1 MTISTEAVNNDDY
14 EKRHRGLPIPL
25 PRGILHSH
33 RSDRSDGIDRARFA
47 EKMRQS
53 STNTVINMGL
63 TTSVNTTIG
72 GMTSHW
78 GRDRDRDR
86 DRDREERP
94 LLVPKRTRL
103 PKVSLTVDLP
113 TIRPSAGIYSPV
125 RGGWNSGNDDED
137 EDEDEDVPEMPL
149 EEEEEEEEDEGEA
162 EARSGSGSGSEMGK
176 EGRDERDQR
185 QGNSRMATPTS
196 AHIVS
201 AGVEPSEDDIVAETA
216 NLLNHRM
223 KLLEELHLAG
233 VGGSR
238 SESPTVSGLDLS
250 REVSE
255 SVSAS
260 VSDDTHTPNA
270 VTRVAVGSAEDSAG
284 SINSVSSVGG
294 MGIGRPLFVEA
305 TKLAELHPS
314 LTVRQCLRIAGRAR
328 NVANYLSTYY
338 SYIEEY
344 QVLRHEKYV
353 NVDGVWNP
361 LQIMRNRRV
370 RMHRGEKL
378 KKFSVHGKKVGVEEG
393 ASASVG
399 VGVGVGGV
407 INTVP
412 GPGVGLAIR
421 SGNSIDLEVN
431 GDWRKVKVASRM
443 FSKHHKVRLIWQI
456 GLHEIIGD
464 LAWREDKWHDIRG
477 PDGKRW
483 FPKHREVDR
492 EQEKLVRDG
501 EKDNDTEAIDGVGVS
516 SSVVVE
522 DDMSGHV
529 RQPSETLASVGR
541 FKHYQKANS
550 MKREEPIPVDRE
562 RELDANADA
571 DAHAGVGIT
580 ASAGTG
586 TGTEGQGG
594 DHIIDYTP
602 GSGVTADTDGEGDA
616 VAEAE
621 AEADEGEIERDELL
635 DAIDEMVDFVVLTQ
649 GIQCS
654 IAMNGFELQLRELTT
669 ERMMDKRSK
678 ELSQRLSS
686 IDKLEAMSMQRYRE
700 LQSLVDACDELVDE
714 QRSYVGEQSSV
725 VEELLGYCIRS
736 SGAINTGITLN
747 LRNLH
752 ERADALMKSGGAG
765 HGVGGSEGILYG
777 IIETMIVGLLWFV
790 WVVVESW
797 LLCKRI
803 GRFIVRVVKWVII

>member
-1 MTISTEAVNNDDY
+1 MTISTEAVNNDDH

-78 GRDRDRDR
+78 GRDRDR
-86 DRDREERP
+86 EERP

-137 EDEDEDVPEMPL
+137 EDEDVPEMPL
-149 EEEEEEEEDEGEA
+149 EEEEEEEEDEGEV
-162 EARSGSGSGSEMGK
+162 EARSGSGSEMGK
-176 EGRDERDQR
+176 EGIDKGDQK
-185 QGNSRMATPTS
+185 QENSRMATPTS

-260 VSDDTHTPNA
+260 VSDDTHTPSA
-270 VTRVAVGSAEDSAG
+270 VARVAVSGAEDSAG
-284 SINSVSSVGG
+284 SISSVNSVGG
-294 MGIGRPLFVEA
+294 MGIGGRPLFVEA
-305 TKLAELHPS
+305 TKLAELHPG

-338 SYIEEY
+338 AYIEEY

-393 ASASVG
+393 ASVGVG

-412 GPGVGLAIR
+412 GPGVGVAIR
-421 SGNSIDLEVN
+421 PGNSLDLEGN

-464 LAWREDKWHDIRG
+464 LVWREDKWHDIRG

-501 EKDNDTEAIDGVGVS
+501 ENDNDTEAIDGVGVS

-562 RELDANADA
+562 RELDANADT
-571 DAHAGVGIT
+571 DVHAGVGIT

-586 TGTEGQGG
+586 AGTEGQGG

-602 GSGVTADTDGEGDA
+602 GSGGTADA
-616 VAEAE
+616 VVDVEAE

-654 IAMNGFELQLRELTT
+654 IAMNGFELQLKELTT
-669 ERMMDKRSK
+669 ERKMDKRSK
-678 ELSQRLSS
+678 DLSQRLSF
-686 IDKLEAMSMQRYRE
+686 IDKLEEMSMQRYRE

-752 ERADALMKSGGAG
+752 ERADALMKIGGAG
-765 HGVGGSEGILYG
+765 HGGGSGGILYG

-803 GRFIVRVVKWVII
+803 GRFVVRVVKWVII

>member
-1 MTISTEAVNNDDY
+1 MTVSSEAVNNDEH

-25 PRGILHSH
+25 PRGILHTH
-33 RSDRSDGIDRARFA
+33 RGDRSDGIDRARFA

-78 GRDRDRDR
+78 GRDRERQ
-86 DRDREERP
+86 ERP

-125 RGGWNSGNDDED
+125 HGGWTSGNDDED
-137 EDEDEDVPEMPL
+137 EDDDDDVPELPL
-149 EEEEEEEEDEGEA
+149 EEEEEEEEDDEGEVNA
-162 EARSGSGSGSEMGK
+162 GSEMGK
-176 EGRDERDQR
+176 EGMDKGDQK
-185 QGNSRMATPTS
+185 QGNRRMASPTS
-196 AHIVS
+196 TPIGG
-201 AGVEPSEDDIVAETA
+201 AGAEPSEDDIVAETA

-250 REVSE
+250 RDVSE

-260 VSDDTHTPNA
+260 VSDDTHTPSA
-270 VTRVAVGSAEDSAG
+270 VARVAVGGAEDSAG
-284 SINSVSSVGG
+284 SISSVGSVGG
-294 MGIGRPLFVEA
+294 MGIGGRPLFVEA
-305 TKLAELHPS
+305 TKLAELHPG
-314 LTVRQCLRIAGRAR
+314 LTVRQCLRIATRAR

-338 SYIEEY
+338 AYIEEY

-353 NVDGVWNP
+353 SVDGVWNP

-393 ASASVG
+393 ASVG
-399 VGVGVGGV
+399 VGIGIGVGGV

-421 SGNSIDLEVN
+421 PGNSIDFEGN

-464 LAWREDKWHDIRG
+464 LVWREDKWHDIRG

-501 EKDNDTEAIDGVGVS
+501 ENDNDTEAIDGVSANVS
-516 SSVVVE
+516 VSID

-562 RELDANADA
+562 RELEANANADV
-571 DAHAGVGIT
+571 HTGVVVS
-580 ASAGTG
+580 ASAGAG
-586 TGTEGQGG
+586 AGASAGAGAGASTEGQGG

-602 GSGVTADTDGEGDA
+602 GSGGTADA
-616 VAEAE
+616 VADVEAEAE

-635 DAIDEMVDFVVLTQ
+635 DAIDEMVDFVMLTR
-649 GIQCS
+649 GIQCNV
-654 IAMNGFELQLRELTT
+654 AMNGFELQLKELTT

-678 ELSQRLSS
+678 DLSQRLSS
-686 IDKLEAMSMQRYRE
+686 IDKLEEMSMQRYRE
-700 LQSLVDACDELVDE
+700 LQSLVDACDELVDK

-765 HGVGGSEGILYG
+765 HGGGSGGILYG
-777 IIETMIVGLLWFV
+777 IIETMIVGFLWFV

-803 GRFIVRVVKWVII
+803 GRFVVRVVKWVII